1 MKKHLLILLLLTALA
16 PFAAVANVTHSA
28 TTSENF
34 ENVNVPTPV
43 MPGILP
49 DGWNRIFYGAE
60 SRFQP
65 SVYSYSNDNIY
76 QSSWP
81 HPYNSDFLQVV
92 GDKYLFLGVRDDTNI
107 GSTSY
112 AILPFYY
119 NVSAISFV
127 AWKDDSN
134 NAGTLQVGY
143 MTDANDASTFV
154 AVGTPNLV
162 AYNAVNLTNTSFSYS
177 NFNMPATGA
186 RLAFKWKTTNT
197 DPYFV
202 DLAFIDNI
210 TVTYGIPN
218 THIASTSTST
228 QMTWAEFAQNVSNG
242 VTYEGQTVYLDNN
255 ITATTM
261 VGGIQTLPFKGTFDG
276 QGHTVTFNY
285 GTASNPFDGW
295 FWCGPFQYV
304 EDATFQNL
312 KVTGS
317 IYTTGIYTGGI
328 VGEIGGNVSQFINCE
343 SNIAI
348 HSASGGGFVG
358 AVYNGSSVSF
368 DGCVFTGSFYCS
380 NDNPWGGFVN
390 SIVSDNIAETHLNN
404 CVFAPTEVNVNL
416 TSCSEFVGFFDGSQ
430 GDIPTT
436 NCYYTQALG
445 GLQGKQAYTI
455 TSGNSA
461 TMTMN
466 GTATSYNVS
475 HITAYSGNHGLDY
488 NGTVIAGEG
497 DNVKLNLDGGV
508 DYVTDHGTL
517 TGSSNPRTLAMEA
530 SNAVISS
537 IVFTP
542 TNLQCTAQT
551 YTTATLNWTAKGTV
565 NAWQI
570 CLNGDESNL
579 IDVTENPY
587 TLTNLI
593 PNTLYTAKVRANYG
607 GNNTSGWS
615 DPARFETDDKLIV
628 GSGPNS
634 WHYCVPSDTRYPY
647 CLTQQIY
654 TPAEFGE
661 AGDIVSIDFYRYVI
675 DGGSQPCTRDLDI
688 YMVLTDKE
696 SFTTQTDWAVVTE
709 ADRVFSGTVSFVY
722 DWWTTINFS
731 KPFAYDGQHNVL
743 LVVNDKTGSG
753 IDVTGFL
760 VYNITGLRTLVCH
773 RGNNSF
779 DPTSASGMGSGEFPG
794 IKNQLRLK
802 KLVPAT
808 LPYTTDFETACDWT
822 LVNGDLTNAWT
833 WGTAAHNGS
842 GNHGL
847 YISNDGGTTNA
858 YTNTASTMVYA
869 TKRFN
874 FNAGTYTFS
883 FDWLANGENSWDFL
897 RVVLVPE
904 TISLEAGTS
913 LPDGLNHS
921 TLPAG
926 WIALDGGSQLTQAT
940 EWQTVNNDVMIPAA
954 GTYKMVFAWRNDN
967 SYGTNPPAAIDNVS
981 ITPMTCIRP
990 TDLHY
995 TATTTTTATLAWTEN
1010 GEATAWQICL
1020 NGDET
1025 NPIDVTENPYTFT
1038 NLTSATAYT
1047 AKVRANCGESNVSLW
1062 SNEIGFTTKQIP
1074 VDLPYA
1080 TGFETVCDW
1089 VLVNGSLTNAWTWG
1103 EATHNGEGTH
1113 GLYVSNDSGTT
1124 NGYDNS
1130 ANTMVYATKTFNVEA
1145 GLYAFSYDW
1154 IAYGEYNYDFL
1165 RVALVPDTI
1174 VLEASTSRPTDF
1186 SNSTLPSGWVALDGG
1201 SQLNKATEWQTVS
1214 NEVMIP
1220 AAGIYNMVF
1229 AWRND
1234 GSQGVNPPAAIDNVS
1249 ITPITC
1255 SAPTGLHIVQ
1265 GSLSG
1270 HEVTMAWDNEEYA
1283 QYQYA
1288 MIQSDFIPETITF
1301 SSPSQGNGQT
1311 HYIDLD
1317 PETSY
1322 TFFLRKYCSDDDQSN
1337 IVSLTFTT
1345 DEACPAPTDLAAT
1358 EVYGYSAKLD
1368 WKASSDSYT
1377 VSYRMRAHMTGL
1389 DEQFNTDAVPTGWTK
1404 YSGLV
1409 DEVLNG
1415 SATLTTTS
1423 SGWNSNSYAFGD
1435 FNMKVNIF
1443 GENCRYWLVTPEV
1456 NVSSSNTLGF
1466 DLALTRYGTSDP
1478 IPDPTAQAD
1487 DRFIVLIYV
1496 DDAWTILREWNN
1508 TGSDYVYNTIATTG
1522 EHVSIDLMA
1531 YAGKT
1536 VKIAFYGESTVSG
1549 NGDNDL
1555 HIDNVGVGLPIP
1567 AGEWQTVTVDEA
1579 SAWLTGLT
1587 TETPYEAKVQ
1597 GNCGDD
1603 GLSEETALISFT
1615 TIEACPVPTELT
1627 AEDSLITPTTAA
1639 LRWNGSIDV
1648 QSYTV
1653 MYRTAAGIS
1662 QPVFSEGFEHG
1673 LGDWTLRDCS
1683 NNTGVNGEYSH
1694 TGQGAFRF
1702 YYNTTPPQY
1711 LISPELS
1718 GVTEGMKLEFY
1729 YRNQSINFPE
1739 TFHIGFSSTDNATES
1754 FTFGE
1759 EITAADTQW
1768 HLYSGTIPA
1777 GTKYICWKLASY
1789 DQLYLFIDDINV
1801 GEDLPAGEWLTATTS
1816 TSNVILTGLTS
1827 GTKYEA
1833 QVKSDCSN
1841 PEEWSEAITFA
1852 TTIIVPA
1859 TLPYSTD
1866 FETACDW
1873 MFINGDRPNAWA
1885 WGEAAHNGEGT
1896 HGLYI
1901 SNDGGITNA
1910 YTFNEANSM
1919 VYATKTFVF
1928 EAGAYSVSYDWL
1940 ANGDGYRDFLRVLL
1954 VPDTVVFEAGT
1965 SLPNSGFN
1973 GSSYSL
1979 PEGWIAFDNGAKL
1992 YKSTEWQTLN
2002 KEVVIPTAGRYN
2014 VVFAWYNDQWDGTN
2028 PPAAIDNVSIAPLS
2042 CLQPTNLLCIATTAT
2057 TATFSWT
2064 ENYEATAWQICL
2076 NDDETDLIDVTE
2088 NPYTVTGLTPETI
2101 YTAKVRANCGDGDV
2115 SAWSN
2120 LVTFEAS
2127 NKIVIGSGSVSSSM
2141 LPTYV
2146 HNNYYQS
2153 QQIYTTDE
2161 LGDAGNIVSID
2172 FFMTTPTAC
2181 QRNLDIYMVHTDAYA
2196 FQTPPNFAWIPVT
2209 TADLVF
2215 SGTVDFV
2222 NDWWTTITLD
2232 TPFAY
2237 DGQHNVAILVDD
2249 NTGGTI
2255 NANVEFLSFRTSDY
2269 QTAFYFAVNTNV
2281 DPTTN
2286 TSYTAPEQSKN
2297 QIRVLKSNL
2306 YTTITGY
2313 GEGNGG
2319 WVLIAS
2325 PIEGSIAAAAV
2336 SNIFSASEYDLYRF
2350 NSSTEDNEWE
2360 NYAGNNFNLVNG
2372 QGYLYASKETKTL
2385 LFFGSTVTG
2394 TDSVEVPLTYDAE
2407 DSHKCWNLVGNP
2419 FACEATLDR
2428 KYYILNTDGKTI
2440 NPTPIEVTT
2449 PIPPFTAV
2457 FVKATSEGDRV
2468 VFTKVAQ

>member
-1 MKKHLLILLLLTALA
+1 MKKQLLIFLLLTVLV
-16 PFAAVANVTHSA
+16 PWAAMAQTPQDNTTNVTRTIEFEDFESIPGYSDPELSAGNMPMVWQYTTKTGSSYYYWPKVCSHSSGNFQIPTSNTLSLGDRSFYLASNNSDVGDTYAIWDGEDCLVTSISLNAWRGANKGTLYLGYVIDHNDVATFHSLQTLNPPVYTSA
-28 TTSENF
+28 TANNATFTFN
-34 ENVNVPTPV
+34 NLTIP
-43 MPGILP
+43 
-49 DGWNRIFYGAE
+49 YGASPTFLWRQNSE
-60 SRFQP
+60 STVR
-65 SVYSYSNDNIY
+65 SA
-76 QSSWP
+76 
-81 HPYNSDFLQVV
+81 
-92 GDKYLFLGVRDDTNI
+92 YLD
-107 GSTSY
+107 
-112 AILPFYY
+112 
-119 NVSAISFV
+119 NVSITYRVPQKHIA
-127 AWKDDSN
+127 N
-134 NAGTLQVGY
+134 NA
-143 MTDANDASTFV
+143 
-154 AVGTPNLV
+154 
-162 AYNAVNLTNTSFSYS
+162 S
-177 NFNMPATGA
+177 N
-186 RLAFKWKTTNT
+186 
-197 DPYFV
+197 
-202 DLAFIDNI
+202 
-210 TVTYGIPN
+210 
-218 THIASTSTST
+218 T
-228 QMTWAEFAQNVSNG
+228 QMTWEEF
-242 VTYEGQTVYLDNN
+242 VTLVNAGCSFEGETLYLDED
-255 ITATTM
+255 ITVTTM
-261 VGGIQTLPFKGTFDG
+261 VGTNETNCFKGTFDG
-276 QGHTVTFNY
+276 QGHTLTFNY
-285 GTASNPFDGW
+285 TASGSWYTAPFRYLNG
-295 FWCGPFQYV
+295 
-304 EDATFQNL
+304 ATIKNL
-312 KVTGS
+312 KVNGT
-317 IYTTGIYTGGI
+317 ITANYARCGGLAGHCYGDNTI
-328 VGEIGGNVSQFINCE
+328 INCL
-343 SNIAI
+343 SNITI
-348 HSASGGGFVG
+348 NSSISNDGTHGGFV
-358 AVYNGSSVSF
+358 SVVREGTTTF
-368 DGCVFTGSFYCS
+368 EACTFTGRLL
-380 NDNPWGGFVN
+380 GGN
-390 SIVSDNIAETHLNN
+390 TNKCGGLTGCTVSAVVFNN
-404 CVFAPTEVNVNL
+404 CVFDPTQITIGLNNSASFSRKMDDNAMVTVNN
-416 TSCSEFVGFFDGSQ
+416 S
-430 GDIPTT
+430 
-436 NCYYTQALG
+436 YYTYDFNDG
-445 GLQGKQAYTI
+445 TNYKGQGKQRYTV
-455 TSGNSA
+455 TAESPVTVA
-461 TMTMN
+461 MN
-466 GTATSYNVS
+466 GTATNHNVS
-475 HITAYSGNHGLDY
+475 HITAYNGTSGLVY
-488 NGTVIAGEG
+488 NGTIIAGVG
-497 DNVKLNLDGGV
+497 DNVSLNLGDGL

-517 TGSSNPRTLAMEA
+517 TGNSNPRTLAMEA
-530 SNAVISS
+530 SNTVISS
-537 IVFTP
+537 ELITP
-542 TNLQCTAQT
+542 TNLQCMAQT
-551 YTTATLNWTAKGTV
+551 YTTATLNWTANGTA

-570 CLNGDESNL
+570 CLNDDESNL

-607 GNNTSGWS
+607 GNNTSNWS

-634 WHYCVPSDTRYPY
+634 WHYKIPSDTQYSY

-696 SFTTQTDWAVVTE
+696 SFATQTDWAVVTE

-753 IDVTGFL
+753 IDITGFL
-760 VYNITGLRTLVCH
+760 VYNSTGLRTLVCH

-802 KLVPAT
+802 KLVPAA
-808 LPYTTDFETACDWT
+808 LPYTTDFETACDWN

-842 GNHGL
+842 GTHGL

-897 RVVLVPE
+897 RVVLVPDA
-904 TISLEAGTS
+904 ISLEAGTL

-981 ITPMTCIRP
+981 ITPMTCSRP

-1074 VDLPYA
+1074 LELPYA

-1089 VLVNGSLTNAWTWG
+1089 VLVNGSLTNTWAWG

-1174 VLEASTSRPTDF
+1174 VLEAGTSRPTDF

-1201 SQLNKATEWQTVS
+1201 SQLNKATEWQNVS

-1234 GSQGVNPPAAIDNVS
+1234 DSQGANPPAAIDNVS
-1249 ITPITC
+1249 IMPVTC

-1265 GSLSG
+1265 GSISG

-1317 PETSY
+1317 SETSY

-1415 SATLTTTS
+1415 SATLTTTT
-1423 SGWNSNSYAFGD
+1423 SGWNSNSNAFGSY
-1435 FNMKVNIF
+1435 NMKVNIY
-1443 GENCRYWLVTPEV
+1443 GDNCKYWLVTPEV

-1466 DLALTRYGTSDP
+1466 DLALTLFGTSDP

-1508 TGSDYVYNTIATTG
+1508 AGSDYVYNTIATTG

-1536 VKIAFYGESTVSG
+1536 VKIAFYGESTVTG

-1729 YRNQSINFPE
+1729 YRNQSINYPE

-1777 GTKYICWKLASY
+1777 GTKYICWKLTSY
-1789 DQLYLFIDDINV
+1789 DKYYLFIDDIAV
-1801 GEDLPAGEWLTATTS
+1801 GAELPAGEWLTATTS

-2002 KEVVIPTAGRYN
+2002 KEVVIPNAGRYN

-2042 CLQPTNLLCIATTAT
+2042 CVQPTNLLCTATTAT

-2088 NPYTVTGLTPETI
+2088 NPYTVTGLTSETI

-2172 FFMTTPTAC
+2172 FFMTTSAAC

-2222 NDWWTTITLD
+2222 YDRWTTITLD

-2325 PIEGSIAAAAV
+2325 PIEGSIAATAV

-2350 NSSTEDNEWE
+2350 NPSNEDNEWE
-2360 NYAGNNFNLVNG
+2360 NYAGGSFNLVNG
-2372 QGYLYASKETKTL
+2372 QGYLYATKETETL

-2419 FACEATLDR
+2419 FPCEATINKPYYVLDAEG
-2428 KYYILNTDGKTI
+2428 TGI
-2440 NPTPIEVTT
+2440 NPEPLPAGTSISPY
-2449 PIPPFTAV
+2449 TAV
-2457 FVKATSEGDRV
+2457 FVKATGAGQTV